1 MNLGK
6 YEIET
11 YYVVVNGQ
19 TETRQ
24 RVVYTANNNEDFFI
38 ERYFGSIRDG
48 YRGSN
53 TYFKNLSWQDI
64 KSHIVGESFVLND
77 KSNPPKP
84 QIYLNISSIESV
96 QRNSENRL
104 TIVDTQIEPITLEFL
119 TTFDYDQAYSILNY
133 LLQNPLVDIDQI
145 SSDTVP
151 PIIFFNEFFFAEQIF
166 LQGSTQSG
174 PFSTDDGDNFIVN
187 INFSTFEGPNPI
199 TKSDISIGL
208 IYDVVD
214 NRDGSLSI
222 VDEDIF
228 IYKDVISSGNLVENI
243 NSPGNYIIK
252 INIKDLGQ
260 NQNNVTIVFSV
271 V

>member
-1 MNLGK
+1 MNIGK

-11 YYVVVNGQ
+11 YYVVVGGQ

-24 RVVYTANNNEDFFI
+24 RVVYTANNGQDFFI
-38 ERYFGSIRDG
+38 ERYFGTIRDG

-64 KSHIVGESFVLND
+64 QSHIVGESLVLND

-96 QRNSENRL
+96 QRNSDNRL
-104 TIVDTQIEPITLEFL
+104 TIVDSQIEPITLEFL
-119 TTFDYDQAYSILNY
+119 TTFDCDQAYSILNY
-133 LLQNPLVDIDQI
+133 ILQNPLINIDDISNDI
-145 SSDTVP
+145 IP
-151 PIIFFNEFFFAEQIF
+151 PIIFFNEFFFAEEIF

-174 PFSTDDGDNFIVN
+174 PFSTENGSDFLIN
-187 INFSTFEGPNPI
+187 IDFSTFEGPNPI
-199 TKSDISIGL
+199 NKEDILVGL
-208 IYDVVD
+208 IYDIVD

-222 VDEDIF
+222 VEEDIF
-228 IYKDVISSGNLVENI
+228 IYKDVISSDNLVENI
-243 NSPGNYIIK
+243 NLPGNYIIK